1 MHFGFE
7 FECLNTETNKYSNK
21 LNFKLTDMNFPQQK
35 NDTLLKEY
43 FQVSSQIFA
52 SQSKTDLDQIRKKL
66 SDIKDSIKQKN
77 N

>member
-1 MHFGFE
+1 MD
-7 FECLNTETNKYSNK
+7 LNLNVYNLRTNKNSNK
-21 LNFKLTDMNFPQQK
+21 LNFKLTDMNFPQEK

-52 SQSKTDLDQIRKKL
+52 TQSKTDLDQIRKKL
-66 SDIKDSIKQKN
+66 SDIKNSIKQKN

>member
-1 MHFGFE
+1 
-7 FECLNTETNKYSNK
+7 
-21 LNFKLTDMNFPQQK
+21 MNFPQEK

-52 SQSKTDLDQIRKKL
+52 TQSKTDLDQIRKKL
-66 SDIKDSIKQKN
+66 SDIKNSIKQKN